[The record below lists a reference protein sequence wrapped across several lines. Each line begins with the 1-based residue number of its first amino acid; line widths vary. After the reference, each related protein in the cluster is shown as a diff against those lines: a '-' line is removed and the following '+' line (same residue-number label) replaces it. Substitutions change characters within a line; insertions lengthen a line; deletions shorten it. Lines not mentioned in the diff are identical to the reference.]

1 MTVEEKII
9 SHIEQNCTYPDGS
22 PMMDEQTFYE
32 GAKWGYNEAMR
43 WRTFDEK
50 PIIHTWILVRPKL
63 YPIFKPKV
71 KRVDVFV
78 DLSKKYTH
86 WKPIE

>member
-1 MTVEEKII
+1 MKG
-9 SHIEQNCTYPDGS
+9 SMGS
-22 PMMDEQTFYE
+22 PMNSFYNGFLE
-32 GAKWGYNEAMR
+32 GYNEAIR
-43 WRTFDEK
+43 WRTFDEN
-50 PIIHTWILVRPKL
+50 PIIHTWILVRSKI

-86 WKPIE
+86 WKSIE